1 MYPKSL
7 NIWKLGQD
15 LSKAKY
21 CDKLHVY
28 LVNRE
33 SYKEEE
39 STKSSETDQKQK
51 NGNTSKLSYYLP
63 LFLQTEN

>member
-1 MYPKSL
+1 MYSKSI

-21 CDKLHVY
+21 CDQLHVY

-39 STKSSETDQKQK
+39 TTKSSETDQKQK
-51 NGNTSKLSYYLP
+51 NLQYIFSTSKPMY
-63 LFLQTEN
+63 

>member
-33 SYKEEE
+33 SYKEE